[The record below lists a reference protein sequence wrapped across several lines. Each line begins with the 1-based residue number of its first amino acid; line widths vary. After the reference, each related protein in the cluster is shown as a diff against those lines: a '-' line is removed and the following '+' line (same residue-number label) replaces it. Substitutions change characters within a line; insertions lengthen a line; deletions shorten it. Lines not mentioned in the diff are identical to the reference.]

1 MQCPWVFVMGTRVDG
16 SGVEGEEETLLAL
29 RDSYRQWIAQYGFDV
44 R

>member
-1 MQCPWVFVMGTRVDG
+1 MGARVQG
-16 SGVEGEEETLLAL
+16 SGVEGDWEALWAL